1 MGVDLNGCN
10 ETVHLNWACW
20 RHLLKMAHE
29 FGWQPAGTE
38 EPTWPQGLGP
48 KPILGAKWYGGYF
61 TNDFQKVTDSDA
73 RQIGIALLR
82 SVLAK
87 ATKKYDEKAKMVD
100 EMNIETV
107 LGFATFAL
115 TSGFTIA

>member
-73 RQIGIALLR
+73 RQIGLHFFVR
-82 SVLAK
+82 YSQK
-87 ATKKYDEKAKMVD
+87 QPKSTTKKPKWS
-100 EMNIETV
+100 TR
-107 LGFATFAL
+107 
-115 TSGFTIA
+115 